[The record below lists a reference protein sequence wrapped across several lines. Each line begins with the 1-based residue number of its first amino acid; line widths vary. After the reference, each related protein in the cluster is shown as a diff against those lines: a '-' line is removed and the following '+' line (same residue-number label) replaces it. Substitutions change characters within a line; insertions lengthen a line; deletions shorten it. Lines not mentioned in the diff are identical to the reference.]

1 MFYHG
6 LGYEKRAKDGS
17 SRPISFARKVM
28 SNTCFCAITSL
39 VSSPLRRG
47 YQLQRGSS
55 SKLQS

>member
-6 LGYEKRAKDGS
+6 IGYEKRAKDGS
-17 SRPISFARKVM
+17 SRPVTFARKVTI
-28 SNTCFCAITSL
+28 NTCFCAITSL
-39 VSSPLRRG
+39 VSLLLRRG

>member
-6 LGYEKRAKDGS
+6 IGYEKRAKDGS
-17 SRPISFARKVM
+17 SRPVSFARKVM

-47 YQLQRGSS
+47 YQLQQDSLS
-55 SKLQS
+55 MLQS

>member
-6 LGYEKRAKDGS
+6 LGYEKRAKDGVKS
-17 SRPISFARKVM
+17 TRFLRPQGYE
-28 SNTCFCAITSL
+28 NTCFCAITSL